1 LPISESDILNLVYP
15 LWLAR
20 LLARQWSPVTEILK
34 KSTTLFSFQL
44 DVITAIML
52 AAKTNSFAGDSKNN
66 YNVYNIGTGK
76 PIKIKDLAKVM
87 IKIFRLD
94 VEPIF

>member
-1 LPISESDILNLVYP
+1 MGT
-15 LWLAR
+15 R
-20 LLARQWSPVTEILK
+20 REI
-34 KSTTLFSFQL
+34 SFQL
-44 DVITAIML
+44 DVITAIMF
-52 AAKTNSFAGDSKNN
+52 AAKTNSFAGDSNNN

>member
-1 LPISESDILNLVYP
+1 M
-15 LWLAR
+15 
-20 LLARQWSPVTEILK
+20 
-34 KSTTLFSFQL
+34 F
-44 DVITAIML
+44 
-52 AAKTNSFAGDSKNN
+52 AAKTNSFAGDSNNN